1 MISSFVERL
10 AYLADIFK
18 KLNTLNLSMQKSN
31 TTIIN
36 LYDSLDAFEE
46 KLKLRKMHVMK
57 DGFVVGVSFSSVTRA
72 NESINI
78 SAEVAE
84 HGRTK
89 SLLSRAH
96 SYE

>member
-31 TTIIN
+31 ITILN
-36 LYDSLDAFEE
+36 LYDSLNAFEE
-46 KLKLRKMHVMK
+46 KLELCKMHVIK
-57 DGFVVGVSFSSVTRA
+57 DGFVVGVSLSSVTRA

-78 SAEVAE
+78 SAKIAE
-84 HGRTK
+84 HK
-89 SLLSRAH
+89 CKLEELNHYLQSA
-96 SYE
+96 